1 MTVLLGAINR
11 LNKILLKDIK
21 VGEKFYI
28 LNKTGTPKFS
38 GKMTFIMVRNN
49 GSIIEYDRLE
59 NDKRYIES
67 TRYKVYGVI
76 ID

>member
-1 MTVLLGAINR
+1 MSIFLGAIE
-11 LNKILLKDIK
+11 KTLLKDIK
-21 VGEKFYI
+21 VGKKFYI
-28 LNKTGTPKFS
+28 LNKRGTPKSS
-38 GKMTFIMVRNN
+38 GKMTFVMVRNN

-59 NDKRYIES
+59 NDKRYVES